1 MILLLKKLKLMGSL
15 ISFIGTGTKTDKNT
29 NPQTV
34 TIVGVSLVFGIVVM
48 GAIIILTIVILKKM
62 QTSTGR
68 NFRIIALTDRVVA
81 RW

>member
-29 NPQTV
+29 NHQTV
-34 TIVGVSLVFGIVVM
+34 IIVGVSIGVGIGVI
-48 GAIIILTIVILKKM
+48 GAIIVLTIVILKKI

-68 NFRIIALTDRVVA
+68 NFRIIALTDRIVA